1 MLWDSGSFYQ
11 KKRPLGF
18 YLKNE
23 LEVRVEGKAEEAV
36 TMKAVGEKVHAAFKK
51 RKVTMCVGF

>member
-11 KKRPLGF
+11 KKCPLGF

-36 TMKAVGEKVHAAFKK
+36 TIKAVGEKVHAAFKE
-51 RKVTMCVGF
+51 RKVTLCVRF